1 MIFCRGNRS
10 SIGVAFSNAKGGFPE
25 KRKRFWFC
33 VVLKRA
39 YFEYL
44 KFEKSKSK
52 KTNNQTKH
60 HALNQILKN
69 LK

>member
-1 MIFCRGNRS
+1 MQKVDFPKN
-10 SIGVAFSNAKGGFPE
+10 VKGSGFA
-25 KRKRFWFC
+25 

-44 KFEKSKSK
+44 KFENQKVK
-52 KTNNQTKH
+52 KKKQQTKH